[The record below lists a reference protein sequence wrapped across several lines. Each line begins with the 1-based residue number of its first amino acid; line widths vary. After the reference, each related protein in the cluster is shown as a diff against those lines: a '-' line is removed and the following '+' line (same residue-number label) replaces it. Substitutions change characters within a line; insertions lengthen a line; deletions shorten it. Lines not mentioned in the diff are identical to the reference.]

1 MTALREQQREDTR
14 RRLYDAALELFRR
27 DGVAAC
33 RIDDIVRQAGVSRGS
48 FYFHFPTKEDVLIDL
63 MRDTERRI
71 TAALDELPAD
81 AALSLV
87 IDSVIGSLVAIW
99 EPDPS
104 LLPEVG
110 SVGLRTAA
118 SELAAPDSSRLRS
131 KLAARFLGAA
141 RRGELSSLLPAEML
155 SDLYLGHTL
164 TGLLA
169 WFGNQ
174 SASMRAVLQAV
185 TTLFWSGAGNGAPSD
200 GAPTRQATS
209 RRAPPASKTRGEKRR
224 RAEAK
229 PKPPKLKP
237 PKPQAEPRRQAAP
250 RKPAPAR
257 SPAKARTGPR
267 PRSS

>member
-1 MTALREQQREDTR
+1 MTAFREQQREETR
-14 RRLYDAALELFRR
+14 RRVYEAALEIFRR

-81 AALSLV
+81 AALSQV

-118 SELAAPDSSRLRS
+118 SELHTPDSSRLRS
-131 KLAARFLGAA
+131 KLAARFRAAA
-141 RRGELSSLLPAEML
+141 RRGELSSLLPSEML

-174 SASMRAVLQAV
+174 AASMRTVLQAV
-185 TTLFWSGAGNGAPSD
+185 TTLFWSGAGSGASPD
-200 GAPTRQATS
+200 AGPAQKATA
-209 RRAPPASKTRGEKRR
+209 RRAPSASANAN
-224 RAEAK
+224 RARE
-229 PKPPKLKP
+229 PKPPRAAAKSKQQAKP
-237 PKPQAEPRRQAAP
+237 RQSAEPR
-250 RKPAPAR
+250 KSAPAR
-257 SPAKARTGPR
+257 PQAKARTAPR
-267 PRSS
+267 PR

>member
-1 MTALREQQREDTR
+1 MTALREQQREETR
-14 RRLYDAALELFRR
+14 RRLYEAALEIFRR

-33 RIDDIVRQAGVSRGS
+33 RIDDIVRQVGVSRGT
-48 FYFHFPTKEDVLIDL
+48 FYFHFPTKEDVLIEL
-63 MRDTERRI
+63 MRDTERQI

-81 AALSLV
+81 AALSRV

-118 SELAAPDSSRLRS
+118 SELAATDSSRLRS
-131 KLAARFLGAA
+131 KLAARFRAAA
-141 RRGELSSLLPAEML
+141 RRGELTSLLPAEML

-174 SASMRAVLQAV
+174 AASMRGVLQAV
-185 TTLFWSGAGNGAPSD
+185 TTLFWSGACNGASSD
-200 GAPTRQATS
+200 EVPTRQAVA
-209 RRAPPASKTRGEKRR
+209 RRALSPVPVRGEKRP
-224 RAEAK
+224 RATAK
-229 PKPPKLKP
+229 AK
-237 PKPQAEPRRQAAP
+237 Q
-250 RKPAPAR
+250 
-257 SPAKARTGPR
+257 PAKARTPAEPR
-267 PRSS
+267 PRAEPRKPAQAKASPRLRPRRP

>member
-1 MTALREQQREDTR
+1 MTAFREQQREETR
-14 RRLYDAALELFRR
+14 RRLYEAALELFRR

-81 AALSLV
+81 AALSQV

-118 SELAAPDSSRLRS
+118 SELAATDSSRLRS
-131 KLAARFLGAA
+131 KLAARFRAAA

-174 SASMRAVLQAV
+174 AASMRAVLQAV
-185 TTLFWSGAGNGAPSD
+185 TTLFWSGAGSGASPDSI
-200 GAPTRQATS
+200 AVRQAAS
-209 RRAPPASKTRGEKRR
+209 RRVPPSSKARGEERPR
-224 RAEAK
+224 VAAR
-229 PKPPKLKP
+229 PKQPPR
-237 PKPQAEPRRQAAP
+237 PQAEPRRQAEP
-250 RKPAPAR
+250 RKSAQ
-257 SPAKARTGPR
+257 AKARTR
-267 PRSS
+267 PRRP